1 MQNKD
6 IQKQMIKERIFK
18 KKKKAMTR
26 NIKDK
31 WVTLKRIMYGNI
43 LLLKSSR
50 RFHIMK
56 KKKNKLKNSNVF
68 QKTNKI

>member
-1 MQNKD
+1 
-6 IQKQMIKERIFK
+6 
-18 KKKKAMTR
+18 MTR

-56 KKKNKLKNSNVF
+56 KKKKKQT
-68 QKTNKI
+68 QKFKCFSKYQQNLNIQKIQS

>member
-1 MQNKD
+1 
-6 IQKQMIKERIFK
+6 MIKERIFK

-43 LLLKSSR
+43 LFLKSSR

>member
-1 MQNKD
+1 
-6 IQKQMIKERIFK
+6 MIKERIFK

>member
-1 MQNKD
+1 
-6 IQKQMIKERIFK
+6 MIKERIFK

-26 NIKDK
+26 NIKYK

-50 RFHIMK
+50 RFHIIK
-56 KKKNKLKNSNVF
+56 KKKKQTQKFKCFSKDQQNLKI
-68 QKTNKI
+68 QKIQS

>member
-1 MQNKD
+1 
-6 IQKQMIKERIFK
+6 MIKERIFK

-56 KKKNKLKNSNVF
+56 KKKKQTQKFKCFSKDQQNLKI
-68 QKTNKI
+68 QKIQS

>member
-1 MQNKD
+1 
-6 IQKQMIKERIFK
+6 
-18 KKKKAMTR
+18 MTR